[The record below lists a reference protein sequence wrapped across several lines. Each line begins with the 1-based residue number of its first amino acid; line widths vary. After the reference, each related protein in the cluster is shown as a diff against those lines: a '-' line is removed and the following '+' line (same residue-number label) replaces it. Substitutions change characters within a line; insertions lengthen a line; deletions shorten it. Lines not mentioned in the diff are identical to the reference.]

1 MAKGV
6 PSYFRRALSCDGIIK
21 SGFLRYI
28 IERQRNGLLFSGGY
42 LSQDEK
48 CPSLYKLSPSKQT
61 TSPMKHITPSS
72 LLSPREDTLH
82 FLRTFA
88 RAYRPMSAEAG
99 TDGAAAAPLR
109 RKEWMN

>member
-1 MAKGV
+1 
-6 PSYFRRALSCDGIIK
+6 
-21 SGFLRYI
+21 
-28 IERQRNGLLFSGGY
+28 
-42 LSQDEK
+42 
-48 CPSLYKLSPSKQT
+48 
-61 TSPMKHITPSS
+61 MKHITPSY

-99 TDGAAAAPLR
+99 TNGADTAPLR